1 MNERQDNGTVRMH
14 GEEVAEVDNLKC
26 LGSTVQSNSAEEK

>member
-1 MNERQDNGTVRMH
+1 MNERQDNGTVGIH
-14 GEEVAEVDNLKC
+14 GEEVTEVENLKC